1 MFLMARHRDNV
12 EFLVTVYFTNMMITM
27 TMKMMM
33 MMMKLTVMMTKVRI
47 NLALS
52 NKSVFH

>member
-27 TMKMMM
+27 TMMM

>member
-1 MFLMARHRDNV
+1 MARHQDNM

-27 TMKMMM
+27 TMMMM

-52 NKSVFH
+52 NKSVSL